1 MTTRVPVRQAF
12 RLGAVAA
19 VTALVL
25 LAPAAGAQTP
35 ESAATPAG
43 ADSPHPAHVHTGT
56 CEELGEVVAPLTEV
70 VDQAAVGEYRGAS
83 NSHAV
88 KTSRTIIDLP
98 LAEIID
104 GGHAINI
111 HLSADEIDVYIACGN
126 VGGVIEEEGG
136 REHLL
141 IALGE
146 MNDSGHVGIAWLGSD
161 GDQTEVQI
169 TLIEPEG
176 ME

>member
-1 MTTRVPVRQAF
+1 MTMRVSARQAF

-35 ESAATPAG
+35 ESATPDAG
-43 ADSPHPAHVHTGT
+43 ADGPHPAHIHTGT

-70 VDQAAVGEYRGAS
+70 VDQAAGGEHRGAS
-83 NSHAV
+83 NNHAV
-88 KTSRTIIDLP
+88 KTSRTIVDLP
-98 LAEIID
+98 LSEIID

-111 HLSADEIDVYIACGN
+111 HQSADEIDVYIACGN
-126 VGGVIEEEGG
+126 IGGIVEEEGG
-136 REHLL
+136 REHLI

-161 GDQTEVQI
+161 GDQTEVQV